1 MLEAYRKKM
10 FYLGLRRKP
19 YLLNNRFLLL
29 VKRSNHSRVNPD
41 KFSLFT
47 GRSDNLDEKLNPL
60 LISRELFEELLL
72 FNGNRLYKPI
82 CTDFQS
88 VINKVYLRIDQDIG
102 IDMSESLDL
111 PLEQRLFDPKE
122 TSIASNDYHW
132 RGKLNYHINSKN
144 EVNIL
149 FLFAANIQIDTLSA
163 RDGEYFIENGQVIF
177 ADRSIYLY
185 DILTSQATEVTHGR
199 SHSCSCYVPK
209 SCMTEHTRFLLDH
222 IKV

>member
-1 MLEAYRKKM
+1 M
-10 FYLGLRRKP
+10 
-19 YLLNNRFLLL
+19 
-29 VKRSNHSRVNPD
+29 
-41 KFSLFT
+41 
-47 GRSDNLDEKLNPL
+47 
-60 LISRELFEELLL
+60 
-72 FNGNRLYKPI
+72 

-88 VINKVYLRIDQDIG
+88 VIDQVYLRIDQDIG

-111 PLEQRLFDPKE
+111 PLDQRLFDPKE
-122 TSIASNDYHW
+122 TSIASNNYRW

-149 FLFAANIQIDTLSA
+149 FLFSANIQIDTLSA
-163 RDGEYFIENGQVIF
+163 RDGEYFFENGQVIF

-185 DILTSQATEVTHGR
+185 DIMTSQATEVTHGR
-199 SHSCSCYVPK
+199 SRSCLCHVPK